1 MSEQQPP
8 EGSDRPEPSSDRPHY
23 PGPAPSAGQSQ
34 PGQYGQPHY
43 GQPYGQPQYGQQQ
56 YGQGYPAQP
65 APGQPPYGAGHNPG
79 YSSGGYGDPTARPGR
94 VLAAAIVTWVFA
106 GLSLVFAIVVIALAS
121 SGNPDLFDGMATEM
135 DPSMSQSELRA
146 GMIFIG
152 VVLAFWCACAIVLAF
167 LVLRRHNWARITLA
181 VSCGFTILFSL
192 LGITSGIS
200 LVTLI
205 AAIVVL
211 VLLFTGGA
219 GAWFRPQPSY
229 PSVPGG
235 YGSAPG
241 WPQQSPYPDR
251 PAAPNGPA
259 APGGSWTTGDD
270 DSTGSP
276 RPPSGGW

>member
-1 MSEQQPP
+1 VTVTV
-8 EGSDRPEPSSDRPHY
+8 
-23 PGPAPSAGQSQ
+23 AA
-34 PGQYGQPHY
+34 
-43 GQPYGQPQYGQQQ
+43 
-56 YGQGYPAQP
+56 
-65 APGQPPYGAGHNPG
+65 
-79 YSSGGYGDPTARPGR
+79 
-94 VLAAAIVTWVFA
+94 VLTWLFA
-106 GLSLVFAIVVIALAS
+106 GLATAGYLAVVALLLADRTQLIDRVTTDPQFRGLNITGNELVAALWVMSAIIILWAVIA
-121 SGNPDLFDGMATEM
+121 M
-135 DPSMSQSELRA
+135 
-146 GMIFIG
+146 
-152 VVLAFWCACAIVLAF
+152 VLAF
-167 LVLRRHNWARITLA
+167 LAFRGHNWARITLA

-259 APGGSWTTGDD
+259 APSGSWTTGDD